1 MTTLAQ
7 EVLLPGLRITEAQAA
22 RMLMVSRGRL
32 AEFILG
38 GRLQRVDPGGLLLQ
52 HEVQALLDER
62 TPPGGFSDRTRFP
75 QGRLDRVQDKIVW
88 LLHDWGGAG
97 TNLEL
102 RVALTLTGAPVT
114 RALTLLR
121 DRGFVS
127 RRRDGWQLT
136 SAGWEYTRRFEPP
149 V

>member
-7 EVLLPGLRITEAQAA
+7 EVLLPALRVTEAQAA

-32 AEFILG
+32 AEFVLS
-38 GRLQRVDPGGLLLQ
+38 GRLQRVEAGLLLQ
-52 HEVQALLDER
+52 EEVQALLEER
-62 TPPGGFSDRTRFP
+62 TPPGGFSDRIRFP

-97 TNLEL
+97 KNLEL
-102 RVALTLTGAPVT
+102 RVALTLTGGPVT
-114 RALTLLR
+114 RALNLLR

-127 RRRDGWQLT
+127 RSRDGWQLT
-136 SAGWEYTRRFEPP
+136 AAGWEYTRRYEPP